1 MLIGPNFPQVYIKLP
16 ETGKAKLISGGSEA
30 APHKTT
36 VAQSRYL
43 RLINYGFKISLL
55 ISSSAI

>member
-1 MLIGPNFPQVYIKLP
+1 MLIEPNFPQVYIKLL

-30 APHKTT
+30 APHKPT

-43 RLINYGFKISLL
+43 R
-55 ISSSAI
+55 